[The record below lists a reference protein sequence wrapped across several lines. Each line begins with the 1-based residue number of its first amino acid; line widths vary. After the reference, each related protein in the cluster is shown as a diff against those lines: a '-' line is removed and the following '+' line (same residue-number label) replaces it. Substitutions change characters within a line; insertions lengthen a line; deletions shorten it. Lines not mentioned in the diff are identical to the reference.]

1 MVAKHCEELLPGL
14 DEDIAE
20 YISGILEDDSAL
32 EADSVDDTTAMIAGL
47 LGEYCE
53 ENDEDPSEKAAAL
66 IDRLTTQQNGG
77 EQQVV
82 SMTAKTVNDL
92 PTMLGGISLADQ
104 LKTDDYDL
112 VYGDNDKRS
121 TVNSI
126 IEENTEAAAANK
138 SKTKSK
144 SSKKPTAS
152 EVANAQIA
160 EIEAE
165 LHEARVAAV
174 KARAKYGAFRG
185 SLDAKSF
192 TLPNPGGGAPLLE
205 DAACRL
211 VWGKRYGKFVVACFA
226 CQHERALSLLIYV
239 HCSLSLCKL
248 E

>member
-1 MVAKHCEELLPGL
+1 MTAAKHCKELLPGL

-32 EADSVDDTTAMIAGL
+32 ESDSIDDTTDMIAGL

-66 IDRLTTQQNGG
+66 IDRLTTTQQSGG
-77 EQQVV
+77 EQEVV
-82 SMTAKTVNDL
+82 SSTAVKTVNDL
-92 PTMLGGISLADQ
+92 PTKLGGISLADQ
-104 LKTDDYDL
+104 LKTDDYDHL
-112 VYGDNDKRS
+112 VYGDNNKRS

-126 IEENTEAAAANK
+126 IEETTDATTSNK

-144 SSKKPTAS
+144 SNKKPTAS
-152 EVANAQIA
+152 EVANSQIA
-160 EIEAE
+160 EIDAE

-174 KARAKYGAFRG
+174 KARAKYGAYRG

-211 VWGKRYGKFVVACFA
+211 VWGKRYGKLLLYLLICFA
-226 CQHERALSLLIYV
+226 CQHERALIDI
-239 HCSLSLCKL
+239 
-248 E
+248 

>member
-1 MVAKHCEELLPGL
+1 MTAAKHCEELLPGL

-20 YISGILEDDSAL
+20 YIFGILEDDGAL
-32 EADSVDDTTAMIAGL
+32 EEDSVEDTTAMIAGL

-53 ENDEDPSEKAAAL
+53 EHDEDASEKAAAL
-66 IDRLTTQQNGG
+66 IARLTQQNGG
-77 EQQVV
+77 ESVG
-82 SMTAKTVNDL
+82 STAAKMSNDL
-92 PTMLGGISLADQ
+92 PTKLGGISLADQ
-104 LKTDDYDL
+104 LNTDDYDL
-112 VYGDNDKRS
+112 VYGDNNKRS

-126 IEENTEAAAANK
+126 IEETTNATNT

-144 SSKKPTAS
+144 SNKKPTAS
-152 EVANAQIA
+152 QIANSQIA

-174 KARAKYGAFRG
+174 KARAKYGAYRG

-211 VWGKRYGKFVVACFA
+211 VWGKRYGK
-226 CQHERALSLLIYV
+226 LLVTI
-239 HCSLSLCKL
+239 LL
-248 E
+248 